1 MYDMYP
7 WDCVSPGGSAP
18 PNPPDLGGTFPPG
31 PPAPRRGD
39 SPGPLTQAASARA
52 PRTQA
57 PRVRIRRNPLTR
69 APLTYA
75 LQFALD
81 RRDNG
86 GDTLSP
92 AGQAPARP
100 ARQ

>member
-7 WDCVSPGGSAP
+7 WDGASPGGAAP

-39 SPGPLTQAASARA
+39 SPGP
-52 PRTQA
+52 P
-57 PRVRIRRNPLTR
+57 TR
-69 APLTYA
+69 APLANA

-86 GDTLSP
+86 GDTLSA
-92 AGQAPARP
+92 AGQGRP
-100 ARQ
+100 GLAASKVLA